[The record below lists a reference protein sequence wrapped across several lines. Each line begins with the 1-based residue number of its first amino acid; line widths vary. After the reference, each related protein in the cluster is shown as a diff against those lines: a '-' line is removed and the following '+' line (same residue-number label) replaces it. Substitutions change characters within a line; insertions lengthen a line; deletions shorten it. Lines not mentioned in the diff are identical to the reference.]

1 MISTMR
7 EVALSMIYAA
17 QNGYPKNVIE
27 VKDIKMMAG
36 KGLS

>member
-17 QNGYPKNVIE
+17 KNGYLKNVIE
-27 VKDIKMMAG
+27 VKDIKIMVG
-36 KGLS
+36 KVI